1 VSLALKPKA
10 VVLLSGGLD
19 SAVTLYR
26 AQDMGYDCHC
36 LAFDYGQRHKKE
48 MRLSRLI
55 AKEAGA
61 KFTVSILAFPWKGSS
76 LIDNGIALPSGRT
89 PKEIK
94 AKGVPSTYVPA
105 RNTIF
110 LSMAV
115 SMAEAIGARAIF
127 IGAHSEDSSGYPDCR
142 IGYLKA
148 FDNVI
153 RLGTKAGREKKL
165 GLKFPLIRLG
175 KSGII
180 ELGKKLRVPFKLTWS
195 CYEGGKRP
203 CGKCDSCVLRAKGFK
218 EAGVIDEA
226 IEG

>member
-1 VSLALKPKA
+1 MKPKA

-19 SAVTLYR
+19 SAVTLYC
-26 AQDMGYDCHC
+26 ALDMGYDCHC
-36 LAFDYGQRHKKE
+36 LGFNYGQKHKKE
-48 MRLSRLI
+48 MRLSKLI
-55 AKEAGA
+55 ARQAGV
-61 KFTVSILAFPWKGSS
+61 KFTVLKLVFPWKGSS
-76 LIDNGIALPSGRT
+76 LVDNSVSIPSGRT

-110 LSMAV
+110 LSMAA

-148 FDNVI
+148 FNNVI
-153 RLGTKAGREKKL
+153 KLGTKAGNEKKL
-165 GLKFPLIRLG
+165 ELKFPLIGLG

-180 ELGKKLRVPFKLTWS
+180 EFGKKLGVPFRLTWS
-195 CYEGGKRP
+195 CYKGGKRP

>member
-1 VSLALKPKA
+1 MKPKA

-19 SAVTLYR
+19 SAVTLYK
-26 AQDMGYDCHC
+26 AKDMGYDCHC

-61 KFTVSILAFPWKGSS
+61 KFTVSKLAFPWKGSS
-76 LIDNGIALPSGRT
+76 LVDKAMDLPSGRT
-89 PKEIK
+89 PGEIE
-94 AKGVPSTYVPA
+94 AEGVPSTYVPA

-110 LSMAV
+110 LSIAA

-127 IGAHSEDSSGYPDCR
+127 IGAHSQDSSGYPDCR

-148 FDNVI
+148 FNNVI
-153 RLGTKAGREKKL
+153 KLGTKAGNENKL
-165 GLKFPLIRLG
+165 ELKFPLIG
-175 KSGII
+175 SKKSGII
-180 ELGKKLRVPFKLTWS
+180 KLGKELGVPFRLTWS
-195 CYEGGKRP
+195 CYEGGKKP

-226 IEG
+226 IKG

>member
-1 VSLALKPKA
+1 LKPKA

-19 SAVTLYR
+19 SAVTLYY
-26 AQDMGYDCHC
+26 AKDMGYDCYC

-48 MRLSRLI
+48 MSLARLI

-61 KFTVSILAFPWKGSS
+61 KFTVSKLVFPWKGSS
-76 LIDNGIALPSGRT
+76 LVDKGMAIPSGRT
-89 PKEIK
+89 PKEIE
-94 AKGVPSTYVPA
+94 AKGIPSTYVPA

-110 LSMAV
+110 LSMAT

-127 IGAHSEDSSGYPDCR
+127 IGAHSQDSSGYPDCR

-148 FDNVI
+148 FNNVI
-153 RLGTKAGREKKL
+153 KLGTKAGNEKKL
-165 GLKFPLIRLG
+165 ELKFPLIGLR

-180 ELGKKLRVPFKLTWS
+180 GLGQKLGVPLHLTWS
-195 CYEGGKRP
+195 CYKGDKRP

>member
-1 VSLALKPKA
+1 MKPKA

-19 SAVTLYR
+19 SAVTLYY
-26 AQDMGYDCHC
+26 AQDMGFDCHC
-36 LAFDYGQRHKKE
+36 LSFDYGQRHKKE

-55 AKEAGA
+55 AKKSGA
-61 KFTVSILAFPWKGSS
+61 KFTVSKLMFPWKGSS
-76 LIDNGIALPSGRT
+76 LIDKSMALPMDRT

-94 AKGVPSTYVPA
+94 AKGVPTTYVPA

-110 LSMAV
+110 LSMAA

-127 IGAHSEDSSGYPDCR
+127 IGAHSQDSSGYPDCR

-153 RLGTKAGREKKL
+153 KLGTKAGIEKKL
-165 GLKFPLIRLG
+165 ELKFPLIGLR

-180 ELGKKLRVPFKLTWS
+180 ELGEKLGVPFRLTWS
-195 CYEGGKRP
+195 CYKGDKRP